1 MSEKF
6 RLRPALQ
13 NTPAYV
19 PGKPPKA
26 TEGLKTFKLS
36 SNEHHMDPLPAVAE
50 AIAAGGRTPASYAD
64 PSVAE
69 LTAALADH
77 LGVSTEAV
85 LFSAGASE
93 MLKALFHITVDP
105 GDEVVYPWPSFEMY
119 PQLANL
125 CGATHQRISV
135 DADGRHD
142 LPAMAAAISERTR
155 LVILCS
161 PNNPTGPALRQGE
174 FDAFMSKV
182 PADVIVILDE
192 AYIDFCDADDAA
204 DGLAALG
211 RHPNLVLLR
220 TFSKSYGLAGL
231 RVGYA
236 VADPELIMELR
247 KSILPFSV
255 SASAQQAA
263 LVSLQHSQDM
273 EVRAKEVARLRDD
286 LAAGLRERGFEV
298 FDAHGNFVWLNL
310 GQRSDDFERAC
321 LEAGLAVR
329 NLGEGVRISVGP
341 AEAMQRVLQVAG
353 DFAAAGGA
361 VSDAGAP
368 TEAEGAPK

>member
-6 RLRPALQ
+6 RLRPALKT
-13 NTPAYV
+13 TPAYV

-26 TEGLKTFKLS
+26 KEGLKSYKLS

-50 AIAAGGRTPASYAD
+50 AIEAGGRTPASYAD
-64 PSVAE
+64 PAVAE

-77 LGVSTEAV
+77 LGVSADQV

-93 MLKALFHITVDP
+93 MLKALFHVAVDP

-125 CGATHQRISV
+125 CGASHQRISV

-142 LPAMAAAISERTR
+142 LPAMAAAITDRTR
-155 LVILCS
+155 LVILCT

-174 FDAFMSKV
+174 FDEFMAQV
-182 PADVIVILDE
+182 PADVIVVLDE
-192 AYIDFCDADDAA
+192 AYIDFCDAEDAA
-204 DGLAALG
+204 DGLAAL
-211 RHPNLVLLR
+211 RRYPNLALLR

-263 LVSLQHSQDM
+263 LVSLKHSQDM
-273 EVRAKEVARLRDD
+273 EIRAKEVAGLRDE
-286 LAAGLRERGFEV
+286 LAAGLRAHGFEV
-298 FDAHGNFVWLNL
+298 FEAHGNFVWLNL
-310 GQRSDDFERAC
+310 GDRSDDFERAC
-321 LEAGLAVR
+321 LDNGLAVR
-329 NLGEGVRISVGP
+329 NLGDGVRISVGP

-353 DFAAAGGA
+353 DFAADGGT
-361 VSDAGAP
+361 VTDAGAP
-368 TEAEGAPK
+368 DKAEGAPK